1 MEKAT
6 SNTAAGCGRDER
18 GARGGC
24 GRDESHFCARTR
36 TLRGRLWKS
45 QKVASNAAAGCG
57 RDESQ
62 AVEETKVDQ
71 CKAISTSLVPYC
83 EVIHNP
89 LSYSYPLNL
98 SKKASHPSYST
109 LGLFALAPG
118 RLTLRLRYRYDFTAA
133 KKCAPEPLP
142 AKFLPPLKVARYRSL

>member
-1 MEKAT
+1 M
-6 SNTAAGCGRDER
+6 
-18 GARGGC
+18 
-24 GRDESHFCARTR
+24 
-36 TLRGRLWKS
+36 
-45 QKVASNAAAGCG
+45 QQ
-57 RDESQ
+57 Q
-62 AVEETKVDQ
+62 AVEETKVRLWKRRKSTSV
-71 CKAISTSLVPYC
+71 KAISTSLVPYC